1 MARSPREVAE
11 LTRRIVEDGDGLVF
25 ADLFAEDGVM
35 EYPFGIPGMPVA
47 LEGREAI
54 REWFSARAEMRGLF
68 DMKEVTSTVWETD
81 DPEVVITEIVHR
93 GYSRVLD
100 GPYEMRA
107 LGIIRVRNGEIVRY
121 RDFMNPLSL
130 AQLTGRIPDL
140 VAALSA
146 A

>member
-1 MARSPREVAE
+1 MVRSPREIAE
-11 LTRRIVEDGDGLVF
+11 LTRRIVEGGDGLVF

-47 LEGREAI
+47 LEGRAAI

-68 DMKEVTSTVWETD
+68 DMKEVTSTVWETG

-93 GYSRVLD
+93 GHSRVLD

-107 LGIIRVRNGEIVRY
+107 LGIIRVRNGEIVHY

-140 VAALSA
+140 VAALNA

>member
-11 LTRRIVEDGDGLVF
+11 LTRRIVEGGDGMLF

-47 LEGREAI
+47 LEGRKAI
-54 REWFSARAEMRGLF
+54 REWFTARAEMRGLF
-68 DMKEVTSTVWETD
+68 EMQEVTSTIWETD

-93 GYSRVLD
+93 GHSRVLD

-107 LGIIRVRNGEIVRY
+107 LGIIRVRDGMIVRY

-130 AQLTGRIPDL
+130 ARLTGRIPDL
-140 VAALSA
+140 VSALNAA
-146 A
+146 